1 MQYSGIVVTVAG
13 CTMAETVT
21 RLNALPGVEVH
32 IADADRGKIVA
43 VLEGEAL
50 EEHGSMLRSIQD
62 LPGVITADLA
72 CHADDDEDS
81 EEEAP

>member
-13 CTMAETVT
+13 NTLADTVT

-32 IADADRGKIVA
+32 VADAERGKIVA

-50 EEHGSMLRSIQD
+50 EEHGDMLKNIQE

-72 CHADDDEDS
+72 CHADDDDDS
-81 EEEAP
+81 EEETP